1 MNITINISKVQHINE
16 MNFSLDLTK
25 NKITCIVGKNG
36 IGKTTFIKS
45 IKNLQSADIF
55 IKTSSRYIFN
65 QESRIEYLINND
77 VITYIYN
84 SNLKVIDTKSI
95 VPEEVKSNIFVEL
108 PIPYGD
114 RFNSFPT
121 LSKIDS
127 DLRKCIAFQTY
138 EIPSELINMLNSV
151 YKTDVYKNLKS
162 FKVKKN
168 NYYFRLNE
176 NGYYIRE
183 DYFNSGEF
191 FIINL
196 YRMIECKRKCI
207 IIDEIDISLDSSAQ
221 VELVNLLREF
231 CDKYNLNIIFTT
243 HSLALMKTLNDD
255 ELYYMYREGNKTMIS
270 KRSYNFIKS
279 SLFAFKGWDK
289 YILTEDETLQDYL
302 EYIIDKNNNSYFYKY
317 KIIYIGGATNVVNLM
332 KRNEKE
338 EFLTKPENVICVLD
352 GDQAHLKHVYKNS
365 NVYCIPFQSIE
376 KDIYSAYQTD
386 LTIPRVTV
394 TATKELEKKVYKTLV
409 KTYNNGWSKAT
420 VFNYLDKKMPLE
432 SEIFKKIIIDFLKA
446 K

>member
-1 MNITINISKVQHINE
+1 M
-16 MNFSLDLTK
+16 
-25 NKITCIVGKNG
+25 
-36 IGKTTFIKS
+36 
-45 IKNLQSADIF
+45 
-55 IKTSSRYIFN
+55 
-65 QESRIEYLINND
+65 INND

-138 EIPSELINMLNSV
+138 EVPSELIKMLNSV

-162 FKVKKN
+162 FKVKQN

-183 DYFNSGEF
+183 DYFSSGEF

-196 YRMIECKRKCI
+196 YRMIESKRKYI

-302 EYIIDKNNNSYFYKY
+302 EYIIDRNNNSYFYN
-317 KIIYIGGATNVVNLM
+317 INNIYW
-332 KRNEKE
+332 RSHQR
-338 EFLTKPENVICVLD
+338 C
-352 GDQAHLKHVYKNS
+352 
-365 NVYCIPFQSIE
+365 
-376 KDIYSAYQTD
+376 
-386 LTIPRVTV
+386 
-394 TATKELEKKVYKTLV
+394 
-409 KTYNNGWSKAT
+409 
-420 VFNYLDKKMPLE
+420 
-432 SEIFKKIIIDFLKA
+432 
-446 K
+446 